1 MFIAMNRF
9 KVIKEERKAFED
21 LWVTRESHLD
31 EVKGFRAFH
40 LLRGPE
46 REDHVLYSSHTI
58 WASHEDFTAW
68 AKSDQFRAAHQHAGG
83 PCHAEAAPFG
93 VRIKEIAHA
102 IVSAAS
108 DKASTSSLS
117 TAAGRR
123 ADTNTGP
130 ALGARRQG
138 YYSPVCENLRHSRG
152 LGRRAPVSEE
162 TRRVQNLRLAP
173 EASETAGGIAGPEPG
188 AGRARVTVLRFFS
201 SVIVR
206 KSTERKNQPEI
217 ASPTWRRTRV
227 FVAGSKTTATFWILA
242 IAVPTSV
249 RSGRSDSAD
258 QCPDKP
264 TNGPSEPDSA
274 WACAE
279 ISKIADA
286 ITAFLRQLAEGFKE
300 KSAMNLPF
308 QFPCHGRSRAAVRL

>member
-1 MFIAMNRF
+1 MCGTNLDAIEQTNS
-9 KVIKEERKAFED
+9 VKEVR
-21 LWVTRESHLD
+21 TRTYELVEFLHD
-31 EVKGFRAFH
+31 I
-40 LLRGPE
+40 LRSIHFPGPVS
-46 REDHVLYSSHTI
+46 RIGSACTTV
-58 WASHEDFTAW
+58 
-68 AKSDQFRAAHQHAGG
+68 
-83 PCHAEAAPFG
+83 AAPCGGSSTRGRPG

-188 AGRARVTVLRFFS
+188 AGRARVTVWRFFS

-258 QCPDKP
+258 QCPGQAHERSFG
-264 TNGPSEPDSA
+264 TG
-274 WACAE
+274 
-279 ISKIADA
+279 
-286 ITAFLRQLAEGFKE
+286 LRLGLRRNKQNCRRDHCLT
-300 KSAMNLPF
+300 L
-308 QFPCHGRSRAAVRL
+308 VV

>member
-1 MFIAMNRF
+1 VWSRSRPVRRSTAVTIRPTATLLTKRQPREHRTHTPSNRIRPCGESLPRSNSNRYGWLPARGAVQLRKSDPAM
-9 KVIKEERKAFED
+9 
-21 LWVTRESHLD
+21 SS
-31 EVKGFRAFH
+31 GFRPATGAA
-40 LLRGPE
+40 RGLP
-46 REDHVLYSSHTI
+46 S
-58 WASHEDFTAW
+58 AS
-68 AKSDQFRAAHQHAGG
+68 
-83 PCHAEAAPFG
+83 
-93 VRIKEIAHA
+93 
-102 IVSAAS
+102 
-108 DKASTSSLS
+108 
-117 TAAGRR
+117 
-123 ADTNTGP
+123 

-173 EASETAGGIAGPEPG
+173 EASETAGGIAEPEPG
-188 AGRARVTVLRFFS
+188 AGRARVTVWRFFS

-258 QCPDKP
+258 PSWPGFWKCP
-264 TNGPSEPDSA
+264 
-274 WACAE
+274 
-279 ISKIADA
+279 
-286 ITAFLRQLAEGFKE
+286 RLA
-300 KSAMNLPF
+300 
-308 QFPCHGRSRAAVRL
+308 